1 MDEAAK
7 KWIVV
12 YPLYLDKARSV
23 SDGRR
28 VPAALAVEK
37 PQAEEIAQV
46 LKYGVCDTRLV
57 RLLTRCAGFSSWSTS

>member
-1 MDEAAK
+1 MLARRKAGFLKRISQAAMDEASK

-23 SDGRR
+23 SGGRR

-46 LKYGVCDTRLV
+46 LK
-57 RLLTRCAGFSSWSTS
+57 

>member
-1 MDEAAK
+1 MDEASK

-23 SDGRR
+23 SGGRR
-28 VPAALAVEK
+28 IPASLAVEK

-46 LKYGVCDTRLV
+46 LK
-57 RLLTRCAGFSSWSTS
+57 